1 MRVLAL
7 VAIGALASCVASGD
21 RISYVEYEGY
31 SGADLAEAITHGPI
45 PLRVFCAPSSGV
57 TSEAAAVQIASA
69 MAGANFGPVT
79 EYVAYTTAPKA
90 GYTMVVRFGDGA
102 PSDRLCGEA
111 VAASA
116 GTDYGAAFC
125 KDGQALSYLDGNVG
139 TSSIYTPAFRVA
151 MASAA
156 NELLPIENPEFVGCD
171 NNRLC

>member
-69 MAGANFGPVT
+69 MAGA
-79 EYVAYTTAPKA
+79 YTTAPKA

-116 GTDYGAAFC
+116 GTDYGTAFC